1 MTILLIVEKNGN
13 IKETKVKSLQVSEL
27 YKKAGFKSEEGFL
40 EPVVSWPRPGVDP
53 FTLDYQIQVFGKI
66 KGRAG
71 QENKYD
77 VPPPIDTT
85 LFFGN
90 VAMIAVRPDGGVV
103 DLTMSAW
110 EMVYEQLFGGFED
123 LVDSHGRP
131 LDDSEE
137 DSEEDEELEGV
148 EYTKDGYVK
157 DDFVVDDDEDEYVED
172 EDKPV
177 FRKLLDSEEEDS
189 EFEPPS
195 KKSAKSVKK
204 ANKKPETKSE
214 KKTVAKKSAKSV
226 AKKSV
231 EVVMEIAP
239 VTAPVIPEVVVDNFV
254 KVEKKSKKS
263 KKAKSEP
270 VVLEIPEPEPI
281 ASEPVSEEEEPET
294 KTKKPRKARAV
305 KEPKEAKVKK
315 VKESKEPKEKSET
328 KKKTKRSGKKILD
341 DIDSE
346 TVYVPMDTTELEE
359 EKYV

>member
-40 EPVVSWPRPGVDP
+40 EPVVSWPRPGIDP
-53 FTLDYQIQVFGKI
+53 FTLDYQIQVFGKT

-77 VPPPIDTT
+77 FPPPIDTT

-90 VAMIAVRPDGGVV
+90 VAMIAVRPDGVVV

-137 DSEEDEELEGV
+137 ESEDLEVEGY
-148 EYTKDGYVK
+148 EYTKEGYVK
-157 DDFVVDDDEDEYVED
+157 DDFIVDDDDEDELE
-172 EDKPV
+172 ENPV

-195 KKSAKSVKK
+195 KKSTKSVKK
-204 ANKKPETKSE
+204 SDKKVDAKPDKKPVT
-214 KKTVAKKSAKSV
+214 KKSSKSV
-226 AKKSV
+226 VKKGAV
-231 EVVMEIAP
+231 EVVEVVAP
-239 VTAPVIPEVVVDNFV
+239 VVAPEVVVDNFV
-254 KVEKKSKKS
+254 KVEKKAKKS

-270 VVLEIPEPEPI
+270 IVLEI
-281 ASEPVSEEEEPET
+281 SEPVAPEPPTPEPTSEEEEPET
-294 KTKKPRKARAV
+294 KSKKPRKARAV

-315 VKESKEPKEKSET
+315 VKELKESKEKSEP

>member
-13 IKETKVKSLQVSEL
+13 IKETKVKNLQVSEL

-40 EPVVSWPRPGVDP
+40 EPVVSWPRPGIDP
-53 FTLDYQIQVFGKI
+53 FTLDYQIQVFGKT

-77 VPPPIDTT
+77 FPPPIDTT

-137 DSEEDEELEGV
+137 EELEGV

-157 DDFVVDDDEDEYVED
+157 DDFVVDDDDEE
-172 EDKPV
+172 EEKPV

-204 ANKKPETKSE
+204 SDKKVDAKPEKKP
-214 KKTVAKKSAKSV
+214 VAKKSAKSV
-226 AKKSV
+226 AKKAVTEVV
-231 EVVMEIAP
+231 EVVAP
-239 VTAPVIPEVVVDNFV
+239 AAPEVVVDNFV
-254 KVEKKSKKS
+254 KVEKKAKKS
-263 KKAKSEP
+263 KKTKSEP
-270 VVLEIPEPEPI
+270 VVLEISEPVAPIPEPI
-281 ASEPVSEEEEPET
+281 SEEEPET
-294 KTKKPRKARAV
+294 KSKKPRKARAV

-315 VKESKEPKEKSET
+315 VKELKEKSEP

>member
-13 IKETKVKSLQVSEL
+13 IKETKVKNLQVSEL
-27 YKKAGFKSEEGFL
+27 YKKAGFKSEEGFV
-40 EPVVSWPRPGVDP
+40 EPIVNWPRPGIDP
-53 FTLDYQIQVFGKI
+53 FTLDYQIQVFGKT

-77 VPPPIDTT
+77 FPPPIDTT

-137 DSEEDEELEGV
+137 DSEEEELEGV

-157 DDFVVDDDEDEYVED
+157 DDFIVDDDEDELE
-172 EDKPV
+172 EEKPV
-177 FRKLLDSEEEDS
+177 FRKLMDSEEEDS

-204 ANKKPETKSE
+204 AE
-214 KKTVAKKSAKSV
+214 KKVDTKTEKKIAVKKSSKSV
-226 AKKSV
+226 KKAA
-231 EVVMEIAP
+231 EVIAEVSEIAAM
-239 VTAPVIPEVVVDNFV
+239 VAEVAVDNFV

-263 KKAKSEP
+263 KKTKSEP
-270 VVLEIPEPEPI
+270 VLEIPEPVTLEL
-281 ASEPVSEEEEPET
+281 VSEEEEPEI

-315 VKESKEPKEKSET
+315 VKEPKESKEKSEP

-341 DIDSE
+341 DINFE
-346 TVYVPMDTTELEE
+346 TVYVPIDTTELEE

>member
-13 IKETKVKSLQVSEL
+13 IKETKVKNLQVSEL

-40 EPVVSWPRPGVDP
+40 EPVVSWPRPGIDP
-53 FTLDYQIQVFGKI
+53 FTLDYQIQVFGKT

-77 VPPPIDTT
+77 FPPPIDTT

-137 DSEEDEELEGV
+137 EESEEEELEGV

-157 DDFVVDDDEDEYVED
+157 DDFVVDDDDEE
-172 EDKPV
+172 EEKPV

-204 ANKKPETKSE
+204 SDKKVDAKPEKKP
-214 KKTVAKKSAKSV
+214 VAKKSAKSV
-226 AKKSV
+226 AKKAVTEVV
-231 EVVMEIAP
+231 EVVAP
-239 VTAPVIPEVVVDNFV
+239 AAPEVVVDNFV
-254 KVEKKSKKS
+254 KVEKKAKKS
-263 KKAKSEP
+263 KKTKSEP
-270 VVLEIPEPEPI
+270 VVLEISEPVAPIPEPI
-281 ASEPVSEEEEPET
+281 SEEEPET
-294 KTKKPRKARAV
+294 KSKKPRKARAV

-315 VKESKEPKEKSET
+315 VKELKEKSEP

>member
-13 IKETKVKSLQVSEL
+13 IKETKVKNLQVSEL

-53 FTLDYQIQVFGKI
+53 FTLDYQIQVFGKT

-77 VPPPIDTT
+77 FPQPIDTT

-137 DSEEDEELEGV
+137 VSEEEELEGV

-157 DDFVVDDDEDEYVED
+157 DDFVVDDDEDEYVE
-172 EDKPV
+172 EEKPV

-189 EFEPPS
+189 EFEPSSKKSSKSVKKVDKKVDTKTEKKPVA

-204 ANKKPETKSE
+204 ASIV
-214 KKTVAKKSAKSV
+214 VA
-226 AKKSV
+226 
-231 EVVMEIAP
+231 EIE
-239 VTAPVIPEVVVDNFV
+239 APVIPEVAVDNFV
-254 KVEKKSKKS
+254 KVEKKAKKSKKS
-263 KKAKSEP
+263 KEVEP
-270 VVLEIPEPEPI
+270 IVLEIPEPVAEPPTP
-281 ASEPVSEEEEPET
+281 EPTSEEEEPET
-294 KTKKPRKARAV
+294 KSKKARKARAV

-315 VKESKEPKEKSET
+315 VKEPKEPKEKSET
-328 KKKTKRSGKKILD
+328 KKKPKRSGKKILD
-341 DIDSE
+341 DTDSE
-346 TVYVPMDTTELEE
+346 MVYVPMDTIELEE

>member
-13 IKETKVKSLQVSEL
+13 IKETKVKNLQVSEL

-40 EPVVSWPRPGVDP
+40 EPVVSWPRPGIDP
-53 FTLDYQIQVFGKI
+53 FTLDYQIQVFGKT

-77 VPPPIDTT
+77 FPPPIDTT

-137 DSEEDEELEGV
+137 EESEEEELEGV

-157 DDFVVDDDEDEYVED
+157 DDFVVDDDDEE
-172 EDKPV
+172 EEKPV

-204 ANKKPETKSE
+204 SDKKVDAKPEKKPA
-214 KKTVAKKSAKSV
+214 AKKSAKSV
-226 AKKSV
+226 AKKAVTEVV
-231 EVVMEIAP
+231 EVVAP
-239 VTAPVIPEVVVDNFV
+239 AAPEVVVDNFV
-254 KVEKKSKKS
+254 KVEKKAKKS

-270 VVLEIPEPEPI
+270 VVLEISEPVAPTPEPI
-281 ASEPVSEEEEPET
+281 SEEEEPET
-294 KTKKPRKARAV
+294 KSKKPRKARAV

-315 VKESKEPKEKSET
+315 VKELKEKSEP

>member
-13 IKETKVKSLQVSEL
+13 IKETKVKNLQVSEL

-40 EPVVSWPRPGVDP
+40 EPVVSWPRAGIDP
-53 FTLDYQIQVFGKI
+53 FTLDYQIQVFGKT

-77 VPPPIDTT
+77 FPPPIDTT

-110 EMVYEQLFGGFED
+110 EMVYEQLFGGFDD

-137 DSEEDEELEGV
+137 DSEEEELEGV
-148 EYTKDGYVK
+148 EYTKEGYMK
-157 DDFVVDDDEDEYVED
+157 DDFIVDDDEDELED
-172 EDKPV
+172 EKPV
-177 FRKLLDSEEEDS
+177 FRKLLDSEEDDS

-195 KKSAKSVKK
+195 KKSSKSVKK
-204 ANKKPETKSE
+204 ADKKKDTKTE
-214 KKTVAKKSAKSV
+214 KKLAVKKSSKSV
-226 AKKSV
+226 KKAAA
-231 EVVMEIAP
+231 EVSEIAAT
-239 VTAPVIPEVVVDNFV
+239 VVAEVLVDNFV
-254 KVEKKSKKS
+254 KVEKKAKKS
-263 KKAKSEP
+263 KKTKEVEPVILEISEP
-270 VVLEIPEPEPI
+270 ESNTP
-281 ASEPVSEEEEPET
+281 EPVSEEEPET
-294 KTKKPRKARAV
+294 KTKKPRKARVV

-315 VKESKEPKEKSET
+315 VKEPKEKSEP

>member
-13 IKETKVKSLQVSEL
+13 IKETKVKNLQVSEL

-40 EPVVSWPRPGVDP
+40 EPVVSWPRPGIDP
-53 FTLDYQIQVFGKI
+53 FTLDYQIQVFGKT

-77 VPPPIDTT
+77 FPPPIDTT

-90 VAMIAVRPDGGVV
+90 VAMIAVRPEGGVV

-137 DSEEDEELEGV
+137 EESEEEELEGV

-157 DDFVVDDDEDEYVED
+157 DDFVVDDDDEE
-172 EDKPV
+172 EEKPV

-204 ANKKPETKSE
+204 ADKKVDAKPEKKPA
-214 KKTVAKKSAKSV
+214 AKKSAKSV
-226 AKKSV
+226 AKKAV
-231 EVVMEIAP
+231 TEVMEIVAP
-239 VTAPVIPEVVVDNFV
+239 AAPEVVVDNFV
-254 KVEKKSKKS
+254 KVEKKAKKS
-263 KKAKSEP
+263 KKTKSEP
-270 VVLEIPEPEPI
+270 VVLEISEPVAPEPPTPEPI
-281 ASEPVSEEEEPET
+281 SEEEEPET
-294 KTKKPRKARAV
+294 KSKKPRKARAV

-315 VKESKEPKEKSET
+315 VKELKEKSEP

>member
-13 IKETKVKSLQVSEL
+13 IKETKVKNLQVSEL

-40 EPVVSWPRPGVDP
+40 EPVVSWPRPGIDP

-77 VPPPIDTT
+77 FPPPIDST

-137 DSEEDEELEGV
+137 DSEEEELEGV

-157 DDFVVDDDEDEYVED
+157 DDFVVDDDEDELE
-172 EDKPV
+172 EEEKPV

-195 KKSAKSVKK
+195 KKSSKTVKK
-204 ANKKPETKSE
+204 ADKKPETKPE
-214 KKTVAKKSAKSV
+214 KKIAVKKSAKSV
-226 AKKSV
+226 AKKAAVAEV
-231 EVVMEIAP
+231 EVA
-239 VTAPVIPEVVVDNFV
+239 EVVVDNFV

-263 KKAKSEP
+263 KKSKAEP
-270 VVLEIPEPEPI
+270 VVLEISEPVTPEP
-281 ASEPVSEEEEPET
+281 EPVSEESEPET

-305 KEPKEAKVKK
+305 KEPKEVKVKK
-315 VKESKEPKEKSET
+315 VKEPKEPKEKSEP

-346 TVYVPMDTTELEE
+346 TVYMPMDTIELEE

>member
-13 IKETKVKSLQVSEL
+13 IKETKVKNLQVSEL

-40 EPVVSWPRPGVDP
+40 EPVVSWPRPGIDP
-53 FTLDYQIQVFGKI
+53 FTLDYQIQVYGKT

-77 VPPPIDTT
+77 FPPPIDST

-90 VAMIAVRPDGGVV
+90 VAMIAVRPEGGVV

-123 LVDSHGRP
+123 LVDSHGRS

-137 DSEEDEELEGV
+137 DSEEEELEGV

-157 DDFVVDDDEDEYVED
+157 DDFVVDDDEDELE
-172 EDKPV
+172 EEEKPV

-195 KKSAKSVKK
+195 KKSAKSSKK
-204 ANKKPETKSE
+204 ADKKPETKPE
-214 KKTVAKKSAKSV
+214 KKIAAKKSSKSV
-226 AKKSV
+226 KKAAAAEV
-231 EVVMEIAP
+231 EVV
-239 VTAPVIPEVVVDNFV
+239 APVIPEKAVDNFV

-263 KKAKSEP
+263 KKSKAEP
-270 VVLEIPEPEPI
+270 VVLEIVIPEPEPVTP
-281 ASEPVSEEEEPET
+281 EPVSEESEPET
-294 KTKKPRKARAV
+294 NTKKPRKARAV
-305 KEPKEAKVKK
+305 KEPKEVKVKK
-315 VKESKEPKEKSET
+315 VKEPKEPKEKSEP

-346 TVYVPMDTTELEE
+346 TVYMPMDTIELEE

>member
-40 EPVVSWPRPGVDP
+40 EPVVSWPRPGIDP
-53 FTLDYQIQVFGKI
+53 FTLDYQIQVFGKT

-77 VPPPIDTT
+77 FPPPIDTT

-137 DSEEDEELEGV
+137 EESEEEELEGV
-148 EYTKDGYVK
+148 EYTKEGYVK
-157 DDFVVDDDEDEYVED
+157 DDFIVDNDEDEDME
-172 EDKPV
+172 EEKPV

-204 ANKKPETKSE
+204 SDKKVDAKPEKKP
-214 KKTVAKKSAKSV
+214 VAKKSAKSMV
-226 AKKSV
+226 KKGAAEVV
-231 EVVMEIAP
+231 EVVAP
-239 VTAPVIPEVVVDNFV
+239 IVAPEVVVDNFV
-254 KVEKKSKKS
+254 KVEKKAKKS

-270 VVLEIPEPEPI
+270 IVLEI
-281 ASEPVSEEEEPET
+281 SEPVAPTPEPTSEEEEPET
-294 KTKKPRKARAV
+294 KSKKPRKARAV

-315 VKESKEPKEKSET
+315 VKELKESKEKSEP

>member
-40 EPVVSWPRPGVDP
+40 EPVVSWPRPGIDP
-53 FTLDYQIQVFGKI
+53 FTLDYQIQVFGKT

-77 VPPPIDTT
+77 FPPPIDTT

-137 DSEEDEELEGV
+137 EESEDLEVEGY
-148 EYTKDGYVK
+148 EYTKEGYMK
-157 DDFVVDDDEDEYVED
+157 DDFIVDDDDDEDELE
-172 EDKPV
+172 ENPV

-204 ANKKPETKSE
+204 SDKKVDAKPEKKP
-214 KKTVAKKSAKSV
+214 VAKKTAKSV
-226 AKKSV
+226 VKKGATEVV
-231 EVVMEIAP
+231 EVVAP
-239 VTAPVIPEVVVDNFV
+239 VVAPEVVVDNFV
-254 KVEKKSKKS
+254 KVEKKAKKS
-263 KKAKSEP
+263 KKTKSEP
-270 VVLEIPEPEPI
+270 IVLEI
-281 ASEPVSEEEEPET
+281 SEPVAPIPEPTSEEEEPET
-294 KTKKPRKARAV
+294 KSKKPRKARAV

-315 VKESKEPKEKSET
+315 VKELKESKEKSEP

>member
-53 FTLDYQIQVFGKI
+53 FTLDYQIQVFGKT

-77 VPPPIDTT
+77 FPPPIDTT

-137 DSEEDEELEGV
+137 DSEDLELEGV
-148 EYTKDGYVK
+148 EYTKEGYVK
-157 DDFVVDDDEDEYVED
+157 DDFIVDDDEEEYVE
-172 EDKPV
+172 EEEKPV

-189 EFEPPS
+189 VFEPPS

-204 ANKKPETKSE
+204 VNKKMDTKLE
-214 KKTVAKKSAKSV
+214 KKPSAKKSAKSV

-231 EVVMEIAP
+231 IEVVEIAEP
-239 VTAPVIPEVVVDNFV
+239 AAPEVVVDNFV
-254 KVEKKSKKS
+254 KVEKKAKKS

-270 VVLEIPEPEPI
+270 VVILEIPEPEPV
-281 ASEPVSEEEEPET
+281 APEPVSEEEEPET
-294 KTKKPRKARAV
+294 KTKKPRKTRAV

-315 VKESKEPKEKSET
+315 VKESKEPKEKSEP

>member
-13 IKETKVKSLQVSEL
+13 IKETKVKNLQVSEL

-40 EPVVSWPRPGVDP
+40 EPVVSWPRPGIDP
-53 FTLDYQIQVFGKI
+53 FTLDYQIQVYGKT

-77 VPPPIDTT
+77 FPPPIDST

-90 VAMIAVRPDGGVV
+90 VAMIAVRPEGGVV

-157 DDFVVDDDEDEYVED
+157 DDFVVDDDEDELE
-172 EDKPV
+172 EEEKPV
-177 FRKLLDSEEEDS
+177 FRKLLDSDEEDS

-195 KKSAKSVKK
+195 KKSAKSSKK
-204 ANKKPETKSE
+204 ADKKPETKPE
-214 KKTVAKKSAKSV
+214 KKIAAKKSKS
-226 AKKSV
+226 AKKAAAAEV
-231 EVVMEIAP
+231 EVV
-239 VTAPVIPEVVVDNFV
+239 APVIPEKAVDNFV

-263 KKAKSEP
+263 KKSKAEP
-270 VVLEIPEPEPI
+270 VVLEIVIPEPEPVTP
-281 ASEPVSEEEEPET
+281 EPVSEESEPET
-294 KTKKPRKARAV
+294 NTKKPRKARAV
-305 KEPKEAKVKK
+305 KEPKEVKVKK
-315 VKESKEPKEKSET
+315 VKEPKEPKEKSEP

-346 TVYVPMDTTELEE
+346 TVYMPMDTIELEE